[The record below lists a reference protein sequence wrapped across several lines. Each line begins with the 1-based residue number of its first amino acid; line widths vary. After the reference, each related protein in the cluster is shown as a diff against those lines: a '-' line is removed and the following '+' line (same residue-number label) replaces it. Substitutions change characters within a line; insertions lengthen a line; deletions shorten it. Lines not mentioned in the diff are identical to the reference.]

1 MHTTKILFKLESTM
15 PFLSNTEQKLGNY
28 ILKHSSEV
36 LSMSTKELALAS
48 DVSEATTIRF
58 SRILGV
64 DGYKELRLQL
74 SLDLASDGSYYSS
87 PVDVSKEDHTL
98 EIFKKLAS
106 FATASI
112 NSTAETLDQESLDA
126 AVDLIAQTAQNNH
139 RIYLSGVGTSS
150 ILAKEFQ
157 VKLMRLNIISIFFE
171 DIHLRMESTSLM
183 NENDLVICFTA
194 LGKSI
199 QNQQLIQLANK
210 RHAKVILITQYGNA
224 KLAEKADITLYTSI
238 IENNLRLISQ
248 TSFTV
253 QSIIIDALFLGLA
266 LKDFSK
272 IKEEVEETKQIF
284 SDFGYYIS

>member
-1 MHTTKILFKLESTM
+1 MHTTKILSKLESTM

-48 DVSEATTIRF
+48 DVSEATIIRF
-58 SRILGV
+58 SRKLGV
-64 DGYKELRLQL
+64 DGYKELKMQL
-74 SLDLASDGSYYSS
+74 SVDLASDGSYSS

-112 NSTAETLDQESLDA
+112 NSTVETLDQESLDA

-272 IKEEVEETKQIF
+272 IKEEVEETQQIF

>member
-1 MHTTKILFKLESTM
+1 MHTTKILSKLESTM

-28 ILKHSSEV
+28 ILKHPSEV
-36 LSMSTKELALAS
+36 LSMSTKELAAAS
-48 DVSEATTIRF
+48 DVSEATIIRF
-58 SRILGV
+58 SRKLGA
-64 DGYKELRLQL
+64 DGYKELKLHL
-74 SLDLASDGSYYSS
+74 SVDLASDESYSS
-87 PVDVSKEDHTL
+87 PVDVSAEDNTL

-112 NSTAETLDQESLDA
+112 NSTAETLDAASLDA
-126 AVDLIAQTAQNNH
+126 AVDLIYQTAQKH
-139 RIYLSGVGTSS
+139 RRIYLSGMGISS

-157 VKLMRLNIISIFFE
+157 IKLMRLNIVSIFYE
-171 DIHLRMESTSLM
+171 DIHLRLESTSLM
-183 NENDLVICFTA
+183 ESDDLLICFTA

-199 QNQQLIQLANK
+199 QNQQLIQLANE
-210 RHAKVILITQYGNA
+210 RNAKVLLITQYGNA

-266 LKDFSK
+266 LKDFSQ
-272 IKEEVEETKQIF
+272 IKKEVDETKSIF
-284 SDFGYYIS
+284 ADLGYYIS

>member
-1 MHTTKILFKLESTM
+1 MHTTKILSKLKSTM

-36 LSMSTKELALAS
+36 LSMSTKELAAAS
-48 DVSEATTIRF
+48 DVSEATIIRF
-58 SRILGV
+58 SRKLGAE
-64 DGYKELRLQL
+64 GYKELKLQL
-74 SLDLASDGSYYSS
+74 SVDLASDESYSS
-87 PVDVSKEDHTL
+87 PVDMSTGDNTL

-112 NSTAETLDQESLDA
+112 NSTAETLDADSLDA
-126 AVDLIAQTAQNNH
+126 AVDLIYRTSKNH
-139 RIYLSGVGTSS
+139 HQIYLSGMGMSS

-157 VKLMRLNIISIFFE
+157 IKLMRLNIVSIFYE
-171 DIHLRMESTSLM
+171 DIHLRLESTSLM
-183 NENDLVICFTA
+183 ESEDLLICFTA
-194 LGKSI
+194 LGKSV

-210 RHAKVILITQYGNA
+210 RNANVLLITQYGNT
-224 KLAEKADITLYTSI
+224 KLAEKANVTLYTSI

-266 LKDFSK
+266 LKDFPQ
-272 IKEEVEETKQIF
+272 IKKEVDETKHIF
-284 SDFGYYIS
+284 ADLGYYIS